1 MGDLTAIDFVA
12 VAIGAL
18 VMVLTLAV
26 RAVVR
31 R

>member
-1 MGDLTAIDFVA
+1 MDLGVIDFVA
-12 VAIGAL
+12 VFVGAL
-18 VMVLTLAV
+18 VLVLALAV

>member
-1 MGDLTAIDFVA
+1 MDLGVIDFVA

>member
-1 MGDLTAIDFVA
+1 MDLGVIDFVA
-12 VAIGAL
+12 VFVGAL
-18 VMVLTLAV
+18 VLVLTLAV